1 MPPLLAFPNLF
12 LEVILASSEREGM
25 KAKRV
30 KIGVRPPGTIFDE
43 ATEVLQRLSATTLH
57 SFVTRRTWLYEQK
70 ARANSDSV

>member
-43 ATEVLQRLSATTLH
+43 ATEVLQQLESGKQVRSQ
-57 SFVTRRTWLYEQK
+57 RERKQY
-70 ARANSDSV
+70 DS